1 MDVGLVIVANLSI
14 ANALAG
20 ILARDGARPLI
31 TQIWADG
38 QRSELSVRTFENN
51 VAKAANLLQDDAD
64 AGPGSSILLQLP
76 LHWQHSVW
84 LTAGALVGTLVHSTL
99 DIEQTTDTQPM
110 AAFVDEPR
118 AHQQFPFATYVVSL
132 HPLGLPSGEIPSG
145 TIDLAREVRGFSD
158 VFTAYESVEAG
169 TPWLQCE
176 DEVLSQDEAIERAI
190 ELARSLGLEQGGR
203 LLVSGTVSP
212 ATILGLA
219 AVPLALNA
227 SIVICGVDADIDDI
241 SRTER
246 CTAAL
251 ISG

>member
-1 MDVGLVIVANLSI
+1 MADLSI
-14 ANALAG
+14 ANALAN

-84 LTAGALVGTLVHSTL
+84 LTAGALVGTLVNSTL
-99 DIEQTTDTQPM
+99 DIEQTAGTDPL
-110 AAFVDEPR
+110 AAFVDEPH
-118 AHQQFPFATYVVSL
+118 AHQDFAFPAYVVSL
-132 HPLGLPSGEIPSG
+132 HPLGLPSGDIPSG
-145 TIDLAREVRGFSD
+145 TIDLAREVRSFSD
-158 VFTAYESVEAG
+158 VFSAYEPVDAH
-169 TPWLQCE
+169 TPWLQHG
-176 DEVLSQDEAIERAI
+176 DEALSQGEAIERAMD
-190 ELARSLGLEQGGR
+190 LARSVGLEAGGR
-203 LLVSGTVSP
+203 LLLSGTVGPS
-212 ATILGLA
+212 TILGLA

-227 SIVICGVDADIDDI
+227 HVVVCDVDADVDEIY
-241 SRTER
+241 RMER

-251 ISG
+251 VVG

>member
-1 MDVGLVIVANLSI
+1 MDVGLAIVANLSI

-31 TQIWADG
+31 TQVWADG

-99 DIEQTTDTQPM
+99 DIEQKTDTQPM

-169 TPWLQCE
+169 TPWLQRE
-176 DEVLSQDEAIERAI
+176 DEVLAQGEAVERAI
-190 ELARSLGLEQGGR
+190 ELARSLGLEPGGR
-203 LLVSGTVSP
+203 LLVSGTVTP

-227 SIVICGVDADIDDI
+227 SVVICAVDADIDDI